1 MHWLRKQ
8 PFQEQYLLDKIVIEE
23 LGKIVGENYVITQ
36 KEQMLNYL
44 TDESPA
50 AIRPKPGDDLA
61 LVKPANTRQVSSI
74 MRLANNYHTAV
85 YPRGGGTGLVGGAV
99 PTSTGIILSME
110 RLDRIEIDKDNMM
123 AIAEAGVTLAKLAT
137 EADAAGLSFPA
148 HPGDENAQ
156 VGGLVATNA
165 GGSRA
170 VRHGVMRNQVR
181 AIEVVLPTGEI
192 MNLGARVH
200 KNNVGYDLM
209 QLLIGS
215 EGTLGIITRATLRL
229 YPKSEATLTLIVPFD
244 KRRDAF
250 SAVWKI
256 SQTAGIPLAME
267 FVEKELVER
276 TAKYLGTNWPVTAGT
291 FYLII
296 IMAEADNDRVLS
308 ESLKIAAICSK
319 YTNYETF
326 VAEPKRD
333 QDNILRIRSN
343 IYTVLKNETLDILD
357 ITVPPAALEK
367 VVESIEHIANA
378 RKTYLPVYGHAADG
392 NLHIHI
398 MKNQEAIA
406 DTVRDEIY
414 EIATKAGGV
423 ITGEHG
429 IGKTRTSKL
438 SRFVSS
444 EELELMR
451 KIKAAFDPNKILNP
465 GTKLQA

>member
-1 MHWLRKQ
+1 M
-8 PFQEQYLLDKIVIEE
+8 DKIAVQE
-23 LGKIVGENYVITQ
+23 LGKILGEAFVITR

-50 AIRPKPGDDLA
+50 AIRPKPADDLV
-61 LVKPANTRQVSSI
+61 LVKPANALQVSEI
-74 MRLANNYHTAV
+74 MRLANKYHIDV

-99 PTSTGIILSME
+99 PTTSGIILSLE
-110 RLDRIEIDKDNMM
+110 RLNKIEVDKENMM
-123 AIAEAGVTLAKLAT
+123 AIAEAGVTLEKLAA
-137 EADAAGLSFPA
+137 EANTAGFSFPP

-181 AIEVVLPTGEI
+181 ALEVVLPTGEI
-192 MNLGARVH
+192 VNLGARVH

-215 EGTLGIITRATLRL
+215 EGTLGIITKATLRL
-229 YPKSEATLTLIVPFD
+229 YPKSEATLTLIIPFD
-244 KRRDAF
+244 ERLNAF
-250 SAVWKI
+250 SAVPMI
-256 SQTAGIPLAME
+256 LQNVSTPLAVE
-267 FVEKELVER
+267 YVEKEIVER
-276 TAKYLGTNWPVTAGT
+276 TAKYLGVNWPVSTGK

-308 ESLKIAAICSK
+308 ESLKVATICSK
-319 YTNYETF
+319 YTKHETF

-333 QDNILRIRSN
+333 QDNILRIRSS

-367 VVESIEHIANA
+367 VIESVEQVANA
-378 RKTYLPVYGHAADG
+378 NKTHLPVYGHAADG
-392 NLHIHI
+392 NLHVHI
-398 MKNQEAIA
+398 MKGQERIA
-406 DTVRDEIY
+406 DAVRDEIY
-414 EIATKAGGV
+414 EIATKTGGV

-429 IGKTRTSKL
+429 IGKTRTSRL
-438 SRFVSS
+438 PRFMPK
-444 EELELMR
+444 EEFELMR
-451 KIKAAFDPNKILNP
+451 KIKTAFDPNKILNP
-465 GTKLQA
+465 GTKLDS

>member
-1 MHWLRKQ
+1 
-8 PFQEQYLLDKIVIEE
+8 
-23 LGKIVGENYVITQ
+23 
-36 KEQMLNYL
+36 MLNYL
-44 TDESPA
+44 TDETPPA
-50 AIRPKPGDDLA
+50 VRPKPADDLT
-61 LVKPANTRQVSSI
+61 LVKPANTQEVSDI
-74 MRLANNYHTAV
+74 MRIANNYHTPV

-99 PTSTGIILSME
+99 PTSNGIILSME
-110 RLDRIEIDKDNMM
+110 RLDKIEVDKDNMM
-123 AIAEAGVTLAKLAT
+123 AIAEAGVTLESLAT
-137 EADAAGLSFPA
+137 AANAAGFSFPP

-181 AIEVVLPTGEI
+181 AIEVVLPTGGI
-192 MNLGARVH
+192 MNLGGRVH

-215 EGTLGIITRATLRL
+215 EGTLGVITKATLRL

-250 SAVWKI
+250 SVVSKI
-256 SQTAGIPLAME
+256 LQNASTPLAVE
-267 FVEKELVER
+267 FVEKDLVER

-308 ESLKIAAICSK
+308 ESLKVAEICSK
-319 YTNYETF
+319 ATHYETF

-367 VVESIEHIANA
+367 VVESIEQIASA
-378 RKTYLPVYGHAADG
+378 RDTYLPVYGHAADG

-406 DTVRDEIY
+406 DAVRDEIY
-414 EIATKAGGV
+414 EIATRTGGV

-429 IGKTRTSKL
+429 IGKTRASKL
-438 SRFVSS
+438 PKFVSS
-444 EELELMR
+444 DELELMR

-465 GTKLQA
+465 GTKIQA

>member
-1 MHWLRKQ
+1 M
-8 PFQEQYLLDKIVIEE
+8 DKNVIEE
-23 LGKIVGENYVITQ
+23 LGKIVGENYVITR

-44 TDESPA
+44 TDETPPA
-50 AIRPKPGDDLA
+50 VRPKPADDLT
-61 LVKPANTRQVSSI
+61 LVKPANTQEVSDI
-74 MRLANNYHTAV
+74 MRIANNYHTPV

-99 PTSTGIILSME
+99 PTSNGIILSME
-110 RLDRIEIDKDNMM
+110 RLDKIEVDKDNMM
-123 AIAEAGVTLAKLAT
+123 AIAEAGVTLESLAT
-137 EADAAGLSFPA
+137 AANAAGFSFPP

-181 AIEVVLPTGEI
+181 AIEVVLPTGGI
-192 MNLGARVH
+192 MNLGGRVH

-215 EGTLGIITRATLRL
+215 EGTLGVITKATLRL

-250 SAVWKI
+250 SVVSKI
-256 SQTAGIPLAME
+256 LQNASTPLAVE
-267 FVEKELVER
+267 FVEKDLVER

-308 ESLKIAAICSK
+308 ERLKVAEICSK
-319 YTNYETF
+319 ATHYETF

-367 VVESIEHIANA
+367 VVESIEQIASA
-378 RKTYLPVYGHAADG
+378 RDTYLPVYGHAADG

-406 DTVRDEIY
+406 DAVRDEIY
-414 EIATKAGGV
+414 EIATRTGGV

-429 IGKTRTSKL
+429 IGKTRASKL
-438 SRFVSS
+438 PKFVSS
-444 EELELMR
+444 DELELMR

-465 GTKLQA
+465 GTKIQA

>member
-1 MHWLRKQ
+1 M
-8 PFQEQYLLDKIVIEE
+8 IEE
-23 LGKIVGENYVITQ
+23 LGKIVGENYVITR

-44 TDESPA
+44 TDETPPA
-50 AIRPKPGDDLA
+50 VRPKPADDLT
-61 LVKPANTRQVSSI
+61 LVKPANTQEVSDI
-74 MRLANNYHTAV
+74 MRIANNYHTPV

-99 PTSTGIILSME
+99 PTSNGIILSME
-110 RLDRIEIDKDNMM
+110 RLDKIEVDKDNMM
-123 AIAEAGVTLAKLAT
+123 AIAEAGVTLESLAT
-137 EADAAGLSFPA
+137 AANAAGFSFPP

-181 AIEVVLPTGEI
+181 AIEVVLPTGGI
-192 MNLGARVH
+192 MNLGGRVH

-215 EGTLGIITRATLRL
+215 EGTLGVITKATLRL

-250 SAVWKI
+250 SVVSKI
-256 SQTAGIPLAME
+256 LQNASTPLAVE
-267 FVEKELVER
+267 FVEKDLVER

-308 ESLKIAAICSK
+308 ESLKVAEICSK
-319 YTNYETF
+319 ATHYETF

-357 ITVPPAALEK
+357 ITVPPADAG
-367 VVESIEHIANA
+367 ESRRIN
-378 RKTYLPVYGHAADG
+378 
-392 NLHIHI
+392 
-398 MKNQEAIA
+398 
-406 DTVRDEIY
+406 
-414 EIATKAGGV
+414 
-423 ITGEHG
+423 
-429 IGKTRTSKL
+429 
-438 SRFVSS
+438 
-444 EELELMR
+444 
-451 KIKAAFDPNKILNP
+451 
-465 GTKLQA
+465 

>member
-1 MHWLRKQ
+1 M
-8 PFQEQYLLDKIVIEE
+8 IEE
-23 LGKIVGENYVITQ
+23 LGKIVGENYVITR

-44 TDESPA
+44 TDETPPA
-50 AIRPKPGDDLA
+50 VRPKPADDLT
-61 LVKPANTRQVSSI
+61 LVKPANTQEVSDI
-74 MRLANNYHTAV
+74 MRIANNYHTPV

-99 PTSTGIILSME
+99 PTSNGIILSME
-110 RLDRIEIDKDNMM
+110 RLDKIEVDKDNMM
-123 AIAEAGVTLAKLAT
+123 AIAEAGVTLESLAT
-137 EADAAGLSFPA
+137 AANAAGFSFPP

-181 AIEVVLPTGEI
+181 AIEVVLPTGGI
-192 MNLGARVH
+192 MNLGGRVH

-215 EGTLGIITRATLRL
+215 EGTLGVITKATLRL

-250 SAVWKI
+250 SVVSKI
-256 SQTAGIPLAME
+256 LQNASTPLAVE
-267 FVEKELVER
+267 FVEKDLVER

-308 ESLKIAAICSK
+308 ESLKVAEICSK
-319 YTNYETF
+319 ATHYETF

-367 VVESIEHIANA
+367 VVESIEQIASA
-378 RKTYLPVYGHAADG
+378 RDTYLPVYGHAADG

-406 DTVRDEIY
+406 DAVRDEIY
-414 EIATKAGGV
+414 EIATRTGGV

-429 IGKTRTSKL
+429 IGKTRASKL
-438 SRFVSS
+438 PKFVSS
-444 EELELMR
+444 DELELMR

-465 GTKLQA
+465 GTKIQA

>member
-1 MHWLRKQ
+1 M
-8 PFQEQYLLDKIVIEE
+8 DKIVIEE
-23 LGKIVGENYVITQ
+23 LGKIVGENNVITR

-50 AIRPKPGDDLA
+50 AVRPKPADDLT
-61 LVKPANTRQVSSI
+61 LVKPASTDQVSDI

-85 YPRGGGTGLVGGAV
+85 YPRGGGTGLVGGAI
-99 PTSTGIILSME
+99 PTGPGIILSME
-110 RLDRIEIDKDNMM
+110 RLDKIEIDKDNMM
-123 AIAEAGVTLAKLAT
+123 AIAEAGVTLEELA
-137 EADAAGLSFPA
+137 AAANAAGLSFPP

-181 AIEVVLPTGEI
+181 AIEVVLPTGAI

-215 EGTLGIITRATLRL
+215 EGTLGVITKATLRL

-250 SAVWKI
+250 SVVPKI
-256 SQTAGIPLAME
+256 LQNASTPLAVE
-267 FVEKELVER
+267 FVEKDLVER
-276 TAKYLGTNWPVTAGT
+276 TAKYLGTNWPVTTGT

-308 ESLKIAAICSK
+308 ESLKVAAICSK
-319 YTNYETF
+319 STSYETF

-343 IYTVLKNETLDILD
+343 IYTVLKSETLDILD

-367 VVESIEHIANA
+367 VVESIEQIASA
-378 RKTYLPVYGHAADG
+378 RDTYLPVYGHAADG

-406 DTVRDEIY
+406 DAVRDEIY
-414 EIATKAGGV
+414 EIATKTGGV

-438 SRFVSS
+438 PKFVSS
-444 EELELMR
+444 DELDLMK

-465 GTKLQA
+465 GTKLQT

>member
-1 MHWLRKQ
+1 
-8 PFQEQYLLDKIVIEE
+8 LDKIVIGE
-23 LGKIVGENYVITQ
+23 LAKIVGENYLIIRR
-36 KEQMLNYL
+36 EQMLNYL

-50 AIRPKPGDDLA
+50 EIRPKPADDLA
-61 LVKPANTRQVSSI
+61 LVKPANTQQVSDI

-85 YPRGGGTGLVGGAV
+85 YPRGGGTGLVGGAI
-99 PTSTGIILSME
+99 PTAPGIILSLE
-110 RLDRIEIDKDNMM
+110 RLDKIEIDKDNLM
-123 AIAEAGVTLAKLAT
+123 AIAEAGVTLEKLAN
-137 EADAAGLSFPA
+137 AANAAGLSFPP
-148 HPGDENAQ
+148 HPGDESAQ

-192 MNLGARVH
+192 LSLGARVH

-215 EGTLGIITRATLRL
+215 EGTLGVITRATLRL

-250 SAVWKI
+250 SAVSTI
-256 SQTAGIPLAME
+256 LQHASTPLAVE
-267 FVEKELVER
+267 FVEKDLVER
-276 TAKYLGTNWPVTAGT
+276 TAKYLGANWPVTAGT

-296 IMAEADNDRVLS
+296 IMAESDTDRVLS
-308 ESLKIAAICSK
+308 ESLKVATICSK
-319 YTNYETF
+319 YTSYETF

-357 ITVPPAALEK
+357 ITVPPSTLEN
-367 VVESIEHIANA
+367 VVDSIEQIAIA
-378 RKTYLPVYGHAADG
+378 HSTYLPVYGHAADG

-406 DTVRDEIY
+406 EAVRDEIY
-414 EIATKAGGV
+414 DTAAKAGGV

-429 IGKTRTSKL
+429 IGKTRISKL
-438 SRFVSS
+438 PRFVSKD
-444 EELELMR
+444 ELELMR
-451 KIKAAFDPNKILNP
+451 KIKAAFDPNRVLNP
-465 GTKLQA
+465 GTKIQA

>member
-1 MHWLRKQ
+1 
-8 PFQEQYLLDKIVIEE
+8 LDKNVIEE
-23 LGKIVGENYVITQ
+23 LGKIVGENYVITR

-44 TDESPA
+44 TDETPPA
-50 AIRPKPGDDLA
+50 VRPKPADDLT
-61 LVKPANTRQVSSI
+61 LVKPANTQEVSDI
-74 MRLANNYHTAV
+74 MRIANNYHTPV

-99 PTSTGIILSME
+99 PTSNGIILSME
-110 RLDRIEIDKDNMM
+110 RLDKIEVDKDNMM
-123 AIAEAGVTLAKLAT
+123 AIAEAGVTLESLAT
-137 EADAAGLSFPA
+137 AANAAGFSFPP

-181 AIEVVLPTGEI
+181 AIEVVLPTGGI
-192 MNLGARVH
+192 MNLGGRVH

-215 EGTLGIITRATLRL
+215 EGTLGVITKATLRL

-250 SAVWKI
+250 SVVSKI
-256 SQTAGIPLAME
+256 LQNASTPLAVE
-267 FVEKELVER
+267 FVEKDLVER

-308 ESLKIAAICSK
+308 ESLKVAEICSK
-319 YTNYETF
+319 ATHYETF

-367 VVESIEHIANA
+367 VVESIEQIASA
-378 RKTYLPVYGHAADG
+378 RDTYLPVYGHAADG

-406 DTVRDEIY
+406 DAVRDEIY
-414 EIATKAGGV
+414 EIATRTGGV

-429 IGKTRTSKL
+429 IGKTRASKL
-438 SRFVSS
+438 PKFVSS
-444 EELELMR
+444 DELELMR

-465 GTKLQA
+465 GTKIQA

>member
-1 MHWLRKQ
+1 
-8 PFQEQYLLDKIVIEE
+8 VIRE
-23 LGKIVGENYVITQ
+23 LEKIVGEANVVTR

-50 AIRPKPGDDLA
+50 AIRPKPAEDLT
-61 LVKPANTRQVSSI
+61 LVKPTNTQQVSNV
-74 MRLANNYHTAV
+74 MQLANNHRIAV
-85 YPRGGGTGLVGGAV
+85 YPRGAGTGLVGGAV
-99 PTSTGIILSME
+99 PTTNGIILSLEQM
-110 RLDRIEIDKDNMM
+110 DKIEIDNDNMM
-123 AIAEAGVTLAKLAT
+123 AIAEAGVTLEKLANM
-137 EADAAGLSFPA
+137 ANASGLSFPP

-181 AIEVVLPTGEI
+181 AIEVVLPTGQI
-192 MNLGARVH
+192 MNLGAKVH

-215 EGTLGIITRATLRL
+215 EGTLGVITKATLRL

-244 KRRDAF
+244 NRRDALL
-250 SAVWKI
+250 VVPKI
-256 SQTAGIPLAME
+256 LQNASTPLA
-267 FVEKELVER
+267 VEYVDKELVER
-276 TAKYLGTNWPVTAGT
+276 TAKHLGAKWPITNGKY
-291 FYLII
+291 YLII
-296 IMAEADNDRVLS
+296 IMAEADSDRVLS
-308 ESLKIAAICSK
+308 ESLKVAAVCSK
-319 YTNYETF
+319 HTTYETF

-343 IYTVLKNETLDILD
+343 IYVILKNETLDILD

-367 VVESIEHIANA
+367 VIESVEKISIAHNA
-378 RKTYLPVYGHAADG
+378 YLPVYGHAADG

-398 MKNQEAIA
+398 MQDQA
-406 DTVRDEIY
+406 DTADSIRDEIY
-414 EIATKAGGV
+414 RIAVRAGGV

-429 IGKTRTSKL
+429 IGKTRAAKL
-438 SRFVSS
+438 PSFVSS

-451 KIKAAFDPNKILNP
+451 KIKAAFDPNNILNP
-465 GTKLQA
+465 GTKLQV

>member
-1 MHWLRKQ
+1 
-8 PFQEQYLLDKIVIEE
+8 
-23 LGKIVGENYVITQ
+23 
-36 KEQMLNYL
+36 
-44 TDESPA
+44 
-50 AIRPKPGDDLA
+50 
-61 LVKPANTRQVSSI
+61 
-74 MRLANNYHTAV
+74 MRLASKYHTAV

-99 PTSTGIILSME
+99 PTSSGVILSLE
-110 RLDRIEIDKDNMM
+110 RLDKIEIDKDNMM
-123 AIAEAGVTLAKLAT
+123 AIAEAGVTLEKLES
-137 EADAAGLSFPA
+137 EANAAGFSFPP

-181 AIEVVLPTGEI
+181 AIEVVLPTGRI
-192 MNLGARVH
+192 MSLGARVH

-215 EGTLGIITRATLRL
+215 EGTLGVITKATLRL

-244 KRRDAF
+244 RRRDAF
-250 SAVWKI
+250 SVVPKI
-256 SQTAGIPLAME
+256 LQNASTPLAVE
-267 FVEKELVER
+267 YVEKELVER

-296 IMAEADNDRVLS
+296 VMAEEDNDRVLS

-319 YTNYETF
+319 HTSYETF

-333 QDNILRIRSN
+333 QDSILRIRSN

-357 ITVPPAALEK
+357 ITVPPSALEM
-367 VVESIEHIANA
+367 VIESIEQIVSD
-378 RKTYLPVYGHAADG
+378 RKVYMPVYGHAADG

-398 MKNQEAIA
+398 MRNQENVADAI
-406 DTVRDEIY
+406 RDEIY
-414 EIATKAGGV
+414 QIATRTGGV

-429 IGKTRTSKL
+429 IGKARTSKL
-438 SRFVSS
+438 SRFMSS

-451 KIKAAFDPNKILNP
+451 KIKEVFDPNKILNP

>member
-1 MHWLRKQ
+1 
-8 PFQEQYLLDKIVIEE
+8 LDKSVIEE
-23 LGKIVGENYVITQ
+23 LREIVGENYVIIR

-44 TDESPA
+44 ADESPA
-50 AIRPKPGDDLA
+50 AIRPKPADDLT
-61 LVKPANTRQVSSI
+61 LVKPANTQQVSDI
-74 MRLANNYHTAV
+74 MRLANNYQTAV
-85 YPRGGGTGLVGGAV
+85 YPRGGGTGLVGGAI
-99 PTSTGIILSME
+99 PTGTGIILSME
-110 RLDRIEIDKDNMM
+110 RLDQIEIDKDNMM
-123 AIAEAGVTLAKLAT
+123 AIAEAGVTLEKLAT
-137 EADAAGLSFPA
+137 EANTAGFSFPP
-148 HPGDENAQ
+148 HPGDESAQ
-156 VGGLVATNA
+156 VGGLIATNA

-181 AIEVVLPTGEI
+181 AIEVVLATGEI
-192 MNLGARVH
+192 VNLGARVH

-209 QLLIGS
+209 QLIIGS
-215 EGTLGIITRATLRL
+215 EGTLGIITKATLRL

-244 KRRDAF
+244 SRRDAF
-250 SAVWKI
+250 SVVPKI
-256 SQTAGIPLAME
+256 LQNASTPLAVE
-267 FVEKELVER
+267 YVEKEVIER
-276 TAKYLGTNWPVTAGT
+276 TAKYLGTNWPVTSGT

-308 ESLKIAAICSK
+308 ESLKVATICSNC
-319 YTNYETF
+319 TVYETF

-343 IYTVLKNETLDILD
+343 IYTALKNETLDILD

-367 VVESIEHIANA
+367 VVETIEQIASA

-398 MKNQEAIA
+398 MKSQEAIA
-406 DTVRDEIY
+406 DAVRDEIY
-414 EIATKAGGV
+414 DVATKTGGV

-438 SRFVSS
+438 PRFVSS
-444 EELELMR
+444 EELQLMR

-465 GTKLQA
+465 GTKIQE

>member
-1 MHWLRKQ
+1 M
-8 PFQEQYLLDKIVIEE
+8 IEE
-23 LGKIVGENYVITQ
+23 LGKIVGENYVITR

-44 TDESPA
+44 ADETPTA
-50 AIRPKPGDDLA
+50 VRPKPADDLT
-61 LVKPANTRQVSSI
+61 LVKPANTQQVSDI
-74 MRLANNYHTAV
+74 MRLANSYHIPI

-99 PTSTGIILSME
+99 PTSNGIILSME
-110 RLDRIEIDKDNMM
+110 RLDKVEVDKDNMM
-123 AIAEAGVTLAKLAT
+123 AIAEAGVTLEKLAT
-137 EADAAGLSFPA
+137 AANAAEFSFPP

-181 AIEVVLPTGEI
+181 AIEVVLPTGGI
-192 MNLGARVH
+192 MNLGGRVH

-209 QLLIGS
+209 QLIIGS
-215 EGTLGIITRATLRL
+215 EGTLGVITKATLRL

-250 SAVWKI
+250 SVVSKI
-256 SQTAGIPLAME
+256 LQNASTPLAVE
-267 FVEKELVER
+267 FVEKNLVER

-308 ESLKIAAICSK
+308 ESLKVAEICSK
-319 YTNYETF
+319 ATHYETF

-367 VVESIEHIANA
+367 VVESIEQIASA
-378 RKTYLPVYGHAADG
+378 RDTYLPVYGHAADG

-406 DTVRDEIY
+406 DAVRDEIY

-438 SRFVSS
+438 PRFVAT

-465 GTKLQA
+465 GTKIQA

>member
-1 MHWLRKQ
+1 M
-8 PFQEQYLLDKIVIEE
+8 DKNVIEE
-23 LGKIVGENYVITQ
+23 LGKIVGENYVITR

-44 TDESPA
+44 TDETPPA
-50 AIRPKPGDDLA
+50 VRPKPADDLT
-61 LVKPANTRQVSSI
+61 LVKPANTQEVSDI
-74 MRLANNYHTAV
+74 MRIANNYHTPV

-99 PTSTGIILSME
+99 PTSNGIILSME
-110 RLDRIEIDKDNMM
+110 RLDKIEVDKDNMM
-123 AIAEAGVTLAKLAT
+123 AIAEAGVTLESLAT
-137 EADAAGLSFPA
+137 AANAAGFSFPP

-181 AIEVVLPTGEI
+181 AIEVVLPTGGI
-192 MNLGARVH
+192 MNLGGRVH

-215 EGTLGIITRATLRL
+215 EGTLGVITKATLRL

-250 SAVWKI
+250 SVVSKI
-256 SQTAGIPLAME
+256 LQNASTPLAVE
-267 FVEKELVER
+267 FVEKDLVER

-308 ESLKIAAICSK
+308 ESLKVAEICSK
-319 YTNYETF
+319 ATHYETF

-367 VVESIEHIANA
+367 VVESIEQIASA
-378 RKTYLPVYGHAADG
+378 RDTYLPVYGHAADG

-406 DTVRDEIY
+406 DAVRDEIY
-414 EIATKAGGV
+414 EIATRTGGV

-429 IGKTRTSKL
+429 IGKTRASKL
-438 SRFVSS
+438 PKFVSS
-444 EELELMR
+444 DELELMR

-465 GTKLQA
+465 GTKIQA

>member
-1 MHWLRKQ
+1 MN
-8 PFQEQYLLDKIVIEE
+8 KIVIEE
-23 LGKIVGENYVITQ
+23 LVKIVGEANVITR

-50 AIRPKPGDDLA
+50 AIRPKPADDLA
-61 LVKPANTRQVSSI
+61 LVKPANTQQVSAI
-74 MRLANNYHTAV
+74 MRVANNHHTAV
-85 YPRGGGTGLVGGAV
+85 YPRGAGTGLVGGAV

-110 RLDRIEIDKDNMM
+110 RMDKIEIDNENMM
-123 AIAEAGVTLAKLAT
+123 AIAEAGVTLEKLAT
-137 EADAAGLSFPA
+137 AANTSGLSFPP
-148 HPGDENAQ
+148 HPGDESAQ

-192 MNLGARVH
+192 INLGAKVH

-215 EGTLGIITRATLRL
+215 EGTLGIITKATLRL

-250 SAVWKI
+250 SVVPKI
-256 SQTAGIPLAME
+256 LQNASTPLAVE
-267 FVEKELVER
+267 YVEKELVER
-276 TAKYLGTNWPVTAGT
+276 TAKYLGTTWPVTAGK

-296 IMAEADNDRVLS
+296 IMAEADSERVLS
-308 ESLKIAAICSK
+308 ESLKIATICSK
-319 YTNYETF
+319 HTTYETF

-343 IYTVLKNETLDILD
+343 IYVILKNETLDILD
-357 ITVPPAALEK
+357 VTVPPAALEK
-367 VVESIEHIANA
+367 IIEAVEQIANA
-378 RKTYLPVYGHAADG
+378 RKAYLPVYGHAADG
-392 NLHIHI
+392 NLHVHI
-398 MKNQEAIA
+398 MRDQEANA
-406 DTVRDEIY
+406 DAIRDEIY
-414 EIATKAGGV
+414 GLATKAGGV

-429 IGKTRTSKL
+429 IGKTRASKL
-438 SRFVSS
+438 PSFVSS